1 MSYAEE
7 VLKLRKK
14 LVDAVSAGVVDPNSK
29 GTVEAFLIQIMNESE
44 KNRQQCTSQA
54 EDLRKRAAMLDGQAS
69 AFTAVSSIVYN
80 VINGFTQAAERDRRE
95 RERAAQEDAEKQA
108 AIEAAKAAQ
117 SSDSQSTEGT

>member
-1 MSYAEE
+1 
-7 VLKLRKK
+7 
-14 LVDAVSAGVVDPNSK
+14 
-29 GTVEAFLIQIMNESE
+29 
-44 KNRQQCTSQA
+44 
-54 EDLRKRAAMLDGQAS
+54 MLDGQAS